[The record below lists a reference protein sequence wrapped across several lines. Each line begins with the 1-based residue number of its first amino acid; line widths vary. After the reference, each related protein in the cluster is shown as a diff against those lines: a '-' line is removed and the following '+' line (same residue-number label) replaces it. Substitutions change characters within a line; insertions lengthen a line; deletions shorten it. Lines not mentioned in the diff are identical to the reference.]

1 MNFYR
6 QRGDVRDDSDSERQ
20 ELKMLDAYSE
30 CVQSIANCGSQLV
43 HNLGELET
51 ALKSLESL
59 GDWPH
64 TADATSSADHR
75 QSRLAIIHS
84 RLRNSR
90 ADFDRA
96 AEMLKQ
102 GRDALALIAG

>member
-1 MNFYR
+1 MSM
-6 QRGDVRDDSDSERQ
+6 VRVKAYDDEKT
-20 ELKMLDAYSE
+20 LKMLDAYSE
-30 CVQSIANCGSQLV
+30 IAQTIANCGSQLV

-59 GDWPH
+59 GDWPQI
-64 TADATSSADHR
+64 ADATSSADHR
-75 QSRLAIIHS
+75 QSRLAIIKS

-102 GRDALALIAG
+102 GRDALAKFAR